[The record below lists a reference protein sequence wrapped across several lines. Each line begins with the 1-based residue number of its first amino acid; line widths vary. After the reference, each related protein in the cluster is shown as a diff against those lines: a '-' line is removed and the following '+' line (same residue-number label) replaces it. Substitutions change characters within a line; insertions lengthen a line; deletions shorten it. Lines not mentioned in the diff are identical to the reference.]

1 MIKTFLNLGMQ
12 PLANRYLN
20 KPKKLSVKKGQ
31 LYKLNVCFDTKS
43 KLVSISKKIPVKKM
57 FNNTYPYKSSMSKTM
72 LNSFKNLSKQ
82 IKKRFKPN
90 LFLEIG
96 SNDGALIKNFNLK
109 NSLCVEP
116 CSNLAKITKKMGY
129 FTYSKYWN
137 YSLSKII
144 KKKFKQVDVIY
155 AANTLT
161 HIANLDDVFKSIC
174 NILTKNGVLI
184 LEDPSLLECIKK
196 TSYDQ
201 FYNEHI
207 YVFSAIAVSNIINKF
222 DLEIFDIQKI
232 NTHGGSLRY
241 FIKRKRNKNLKTL
254 MSVSNQINSEI
265 KFGLNKLS
273 TYRKFGKKTLISKE
287 KLLKLLNNLKKQ
299 NKTIAGYGATAK
311 ATTVLNYCNIDHN
324 IIDFF
329 IDTTPDKINKFMPG
343 KKIII
348 KKYNKKIYQTVDYFL
363 LGAWNFKKEIFNK
376 EKKFIKNGGKFI
388 THVPSPTIINR

>member
-20 KPKKLSVKKGQ
+20 KPKILSVKKGQ
-31 LYKLNVCFDTKS
+31 LYKLNVCFDNKT

-72 LNSFKNLSKQ
+72 LNSFKNLSKE

-96 SNDGALIKNFNLK
+96 SNDGALIRNFNKK
-109 NSLCVEP
+109 NTVCVEP
-116 CSNLAKITKKMGY
+116 CSNLAKITQKMGY
-129 FTYSKYWN
+129 FTYANYWN
-137 YSLSKII
+137 YSLSKTI
-144 KKKFKQVDVIY
+144 KKKFNNVDVIY

-161 HIANLDDVFKSIC
+161 HIANLNDVFRSIN
-174 NILTKNGVLI
+174 NILSEDGVLI
-184 LEDPSLLECIKK
+184 IEDPSLLDCIKK

-207 YVFSAIAVSNIINKF
+207 YVFSALAVSNAIDKF
-222 DLEIFDIQKI
+222 DLELFDIQKI

-241 FIKRKRNKNLKTL
+241 FIKRKKNKNIKTFK
-254 MSVSNQINSEI
+254 SVSSQINLEI

-273 TYRKFGKKTLISKE
+273 TYIKFGKKTLLSKQKLI
-287 KLLKLLNNLKKQ
+287 KLLINLKKQ
-299 NKTIAGYGATAK
+299 RKTIVGYGATAK
-311 ATTVLNYCNIDHN
+311 ATTVLNYCDIDHN

-329 IDTTPDKINKFMPG
+329 VDTTPDKINKFMPG
-343 KKIII
+343 KKIAI
-348 KKYNKKIYQTVDYFL
+348 KKYNKKIYQNVDYFL

-376 EKKFIKNGGKFI
+376 EKKFIKKGGKFI
-388 THVPSPTIINR
+388 VHVPSPKIISK